1 MGILTINAWL
11 GILIT
16 GAALLLGGF
25 ATATSILNARGP
37 RERRF
42 VLWRCAGAWTAILLL
57 LLLVILTP
65 FPWNIAWLILYFVH
79 LPLATYRFASKLQLL
94 RVLESRE
101 TARAAPARTG
111 K

>member
-1 MGILTINAWL
+1 MGTLTINAWL

-42 VLWRCAGAWTAILLL
+42 VLARCAGAWAAIVLLL
-57 LLLVILTP
+57 FLVILTP
-65 FPWNIAWLILYFVH
+65 FPWNIAWMILYFFH
-79 LPLATYRFASKLQLL
+79 LPLAIYRFASKLQLL
-94 RVLESRE
+94 RVLESRAA
-101 TARAAPARTG
+101 ARPAADRPG